1 MKERGKNH
9 FHEHAIV
16 GTCVRPRDRRSCTRP
31 TTSYTMA
38 ERRAHNPRIEGSSYF
53 LSINPIRTPIHTLV
67 SMRRS
72 LCALALVLILTGALS
87 GCAVYNT
94 YEKCGFYGC
103 PGDAK
108 ITADILAQFSRRL
121 DLEPNAI
128 TVQTLDHVV
137 YLYGLVSS
145 SLEIDTAESIARK
158 VSGVTEVVNSMVAQ
172 TR

>member
-1 MKERGKNH
+1 M
-9 FHEHAIV
+9 AIH
-16 GTCVRPRDRRSCTRP
+16 PL
-31 TTSYTMA
+31 
-38 ERRAHNPRIEGSSYF
+38 I
-53 LSINPIRTPIHTLV
+53 

-72 LCALALVLILTGALS
+72 LCALAFVLILTGTLS

-94 YEKCGFYGC
+94 YEKCGIYGC
-103 PGDAK
+103 PADAK
-108 ITADILAQFSRRL
+108 ITADILAQFSKRL

-137 YLYGLVSS
+137 YLYGVVSS

-158 VSGVTEVVNSMVAQ
+158 VPGVTGVVNSMVAQ

>member
-1 MKERGKNH
+1 MSIPRSLNIALPEEVATIRGPASSVMS
-9 FHEHAIV
+9 AILAQYLRAPV
-16 GTCVRPRDRRSCTRP
+16 HTR
-31 TTSYTMA
+31 
-38 ERRAHNPRIEGSSYF
+38 I
-53 LSINPIRTPIHTLV
+53 

-72 LCALALVLILTGALS
+72 LGALAIVLILTGALC

-94 YEKCGFYGC
+94 YEKCGFHGC

-108 ITADILAQFSRRL
+108 ITADVLAQFNQRW

-137 YLYGLVSS
+137 YLYGVVSS
-145 SLEIDTAESIARK
+145 GLEVDTAESIARR
-158 VSGVTEVVNSMVAQ
+158 VPGVTRVVNSMVAQ